1 MKISEDRLAE
11 LKENFEFFDDDANKK
26 LDFDEFKQVM
36 NVFGGD
42 ISEEEMKM
50 GFRLTDKDNSGYIDF
65 DEFLSW
71 WESQ

>member
-71 WESQ
+71 WENQ